1 MIKHPAKHRPV
12 PEEVIG
18 AVRAAEEKQGSD
30 LVLLDLAQTS
40 FTDYFLIVTARNVK
54 QSQAISEEIR
64 LRLGRAGLK
73 AVQVEGYHQGDW
85 ILMDYGSL
93 VIHIFSEKA
102 RAFYDLERLWRHAR
116 RVPMEELG

>member
-93 VIHIFSEKA
+93 VVHIFSEKA